1 MRYLSFVE
9 VYDQLTANF
18 HLHRRFN
25 YYFVRIYLPLMLIV
39 ILSFGA
45 FWIDY
50 RSTPARTIMAT
61 TIVLTAMVFI
71 VSIQG
76 SLPPTT
82 SIRSVDIYSLSCFMF
97 VFATLVEFA
106 LVQTVDIQV
115 RIMER
120 EHKDFIRKVSSSSYN
135 SFLPG

>member
-1 MRYLSFVE
+1 MKNLPFVE
-9 VYDQLTANF
+9 VYDQLTATF
-18 HLHRRFN
+18 RLHRRFN
-25 YYFVRIYLPLMLIV
+25 YYFVRIYLPMMLIV

-71 VSIQG
+71 VGIQG
-76 SLPPTT
+76 GLPPTT
-82 SIRSVDIYSLSCFMF
+82 SIRSIDIYSLSCFMF

-106 LVQTVDIQV
+106 LVQSVDVQV
-115 RIMER
+115 RIMQR
-120 EHKDFIRKVSSSSYN
+120 EHEDFMRKVKYSACN
-135 SFLPG
+135 SPA